1 MPSSS
6 ISSSSSSLNPLLPPP
21 KLRPRAPLPYPGPLP
36 PFFVAGPGVAAE
48 PGVPSL
54 PALVLSSEGD
64 GPGPEY
70 SGANVEFVGVD
81 GLVTLPP
88 PPPPAF
94 DASAAGELAR
104 LPLVQIG
111 REEEAEAAAETAP
124 GIATPMPAP
133 PPGATS
139 FAPK

>member
-1 MPSSS
+1 M
-6 ISSSSSSLNPLLPPP
+6 
-21 KLRPRAPLPYPGPLP
+21 
-36 PFFVAGPGVAAE
+36 
-48 PGVPSL
+48 PSL

-70 SGANVEFVGVD
+70 SGAYVEFVGVD

-88 PPPPAF
+88 PPPPPAF
-94 DASAAGELAR
+94 DARAAGELAR
-104 LPLVQIG
+104 LPLVHIG
-111 REEEAEAAAETAP
+111 RAEDAEAEAAAETAP

-133 PPGATS
+133 PPAATS